1 MPNVQP
7 SFSHR
12 DSEGLFN
19 NHSPYTEVTSL
30 LQAPVQAPSQQQQ
43 PDLSA
48 WDLSQEDQADTA
60 SKRQTCARVKGS
72 LVPSVPGLYIRAGSQ
87 QSSLASL
94 PGFPG

>member
-1 MPNVQP
+1 M
-7 SFSHR
+7 
-12 DSEGLFN
+12 
-19 NHSPYTEVTSL
+19 EVTLL

-60 SKRQTCARVKGS
+60 SKRQTCAPVKGS

-87 QSSLASL
+87 QSASL
-94 PGFPG
+94 PGFTGYFHCFTSQDTSRR

>member
-1 MPNVQP
+1 M
-7 SFSHR
+7 
-12 DSEGLFN
+12 
-19 NHSPYTEVTSL
+19 EVTLL

-48 WDLSQEDQADTA
+48 WDLSQEDQADTP
-60 SKRQTCARVKGS
+60 SKRQTCAPVKGS

-94 PGFPG
+94 PGFPGYFHCFTSQDISRR